1 MEEKKSLYDISWKV
15 DEPTYRKDE
24 ALSYSTL
31 ARFKREGFNKLD
43 SLFEQISSP
52 SLTFGSAVDALI
64 TGGQKEFDANFIV
77 AEFPAI
83 KPNIIDMVKRLYT
96 LWGSTYLELKDI
108 PNQNIILLS
117 ENEGVKFQLNWK
129 PETRAR
135 VVKENGAEYYALLRS
150 SGTKTVLNTEDKIAI
165 DNAVR
170 ALKES
175 PATKFY
181 FQDNNPFDTRYD
193 RQYQLKF
200 KATLDGVD
208 YRCMADLLIVDY
220 EKKVIYP
227 IDLKTSSHTEWDF
240 WQSFLDW
247 DYQIQ
252 ARLYWRIIRDNLDR
266 DDFFKEFELADYKF
280 IVVNKQT
287 LTPLVWEFP
296 DTKKLGTLEYR
307 HSGAIISLI
316 DPFKLG
322 KTLSHYLKD
331 KPKVPDNINITEPNN
346 IVEWLNK
353 E

>member
-1 MEEKKSLYDISWKV
+1 MNTEEKKSLYDISWQV

-43 SLFEQISSP
+43 SLFEQVSTP
-52 SLTFGSAVDALI
+52 SLTFGSAVDAII
-64 TGGQKEFDANFIV
+64 TGGREEFNRNFLV
-77 AEFPAI
+77 AEFPSV
-83 KPNIIDMVKRLYT
+83 KPNIIEMVKELYKN
-96 LWGSTYLELKDI
+96 WGSAFLELKDI
-108 PNQNIILLS
+108 PNPTIIQLS
-117 ENEGVKFQLNWK
+117 EEMKFQLNWK

-135 VVKENGAEYYALLRS
+135 VIKENGAEYYALLRS
-150 SGTKTVLNTEDKIAI
+150 AGNKTILNTEDWTNVS
-165 DNAVR
+165 NAVR

-181 FQDNNPFDTRYD
+181 FENNNPFDKRYD

-200 KATLDGVD
+200 KATLEGVD

-220 EKKVIYP
+220 DKKVIYP

-252 ARLYWRIIRDNLDR
+252 ARLYWRIIRDNLDK
-266 DDFFKEFELADYKF
+266 DEFFKDFELADYKF

-296 DTKKLGTLEYR
+296 DTKKIGTLEYR
-307 HSGAIISLI
+307 HSGAILSLI
-316 DPFKLG
+316 DPFELG
-322 KTLSHYLKD
+322 RTLSHYLKD